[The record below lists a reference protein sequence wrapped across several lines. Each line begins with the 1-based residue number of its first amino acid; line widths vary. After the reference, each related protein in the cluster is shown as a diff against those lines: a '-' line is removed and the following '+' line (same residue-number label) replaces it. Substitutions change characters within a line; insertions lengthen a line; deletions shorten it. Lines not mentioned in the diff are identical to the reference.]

1 MPSCA
6 LSTRAKPVSVKWRK
20 LLRRIPGY
28 DPFASAGE
36 CLFDPRAAQDAID
49 FFRLC
54 LTHVKGEKAR
64 QPFVLE
70 RWEQAIVA
78 NLFGWKR
85 LDGTRRYREASTS
98 HISSPVSRS
107 RY

>member
-6 LSTRAKPVSVKWRK
+6 SSTRAKPVSVKWRK

-36 CLFDPRAAQDAID
+36 CEFDARAAQDAID

-64 QPFVLE
+64 QAFVLE
-70 RWEQAIVA
+70 PWEQAIVA
-78 NLFGWKR
+78 TL
-85 LDGTRRYREASTS
+85 TTS
-98 HISSPVSRS
+98 LNVSRIAGT
-107 RY
+107 

>member
-1 MPSCA
+1 MPRCVS
-6 LSTRAKPVSVKWRK
+6 STKPVSVKWRK
-20 LLRRIPGY
+20 LLLRIPGY

-36 CLFDPRAAQDAID
+36 CWFDARAAQDAID

-78 NLFGWKR
+78 TL
-85 LDGTRRYREASTS
+85 TTS
-98 HISSPVSRS
+98 LNVSRIAGT
-107 RY
+107 